1 MVGIIILNFNN
12 SEQTLGCLRSLREH
26 VPEGGVRVC
35 VVDNASGKEDYDRL
49 VRGADGSGVTILRS
63 GTNGGY
69 ARGNNIGCEFFDGDP
84 AVDKILILN
93 NDTILTMDVVTPMA
107 RYLDTHPECGVVF
120 PLVKAPDGSI
130 DRACLRL
137 QKSTKDLFLQA
148 TSLDRIGRG
157 CPALLRI
164 PCLSRREFLPVED
177 FEACPHRVIPD
188 SFVTEVPPG
197 SCMMLPKDLF
207 RKTGWL
213 DPNTFLYFEEHILS
227 ARLMKEGRTC
237 VLLPRI
243 SIIHLGAQ
251 TTKKQPSKA
260 VYRHWRDSYLYF
272 MKEYSRVPRV
282 MQLFLRF
289 RTWLKTLL

>member
-1 MVGIIILNFNN
+1 MVGTVILNFNN
-12 SEQTLGCLRSLREH
+12 SAMTLDCLRSLRKH
-26 VPEGGVRVC
+26 VPSEGVRVC
-35 VVDNASGKEDYDRL
+35 IVDNASSKEDYAAL
-49 VRGADGSGVTILRS
+49 TAGTSGVTILRN
-63 GTNGGY
+63 GTNEGY
-69 ARGNNIGCEFFDGDP
+69 ARGNNTGCEFFAADP
-84 AVDKILILN
+84 AIDKILILN
-93 NDTILTMDVVTPMA
+93 NDTVLTMDVVTPMA
-107 RYLDTHPECGVVF
+107 RYLDSHPECGVVF

-148 TSLDRIGRG
+148 TSLGRAG
-157 CPALLRI
+157 IRCSALLRI
-164 PCLSRREFLPVED
+164 LGLERREFLPVED
-177 FEACPHRVIPD
+177 SEPCPHNAVPD

-207 RKTGWL
+207 RSIGWL
-213 DPNTFLYFEEHILS
+213 DPNTFLYFEEHIIS
-227 ARLMKEGRTC
+227 AKLKKEGRTC

-243 SIIHLGAQ
+243 NITHLGAG

-272 MKEYSRVPRV
+272 MKEYGSVPCV
-282 MQLFLRF
+282 LQQYLRF